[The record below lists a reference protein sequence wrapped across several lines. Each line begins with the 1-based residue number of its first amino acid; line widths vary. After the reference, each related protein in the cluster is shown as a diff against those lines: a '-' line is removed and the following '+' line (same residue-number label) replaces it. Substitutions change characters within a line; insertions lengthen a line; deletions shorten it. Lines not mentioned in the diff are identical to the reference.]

1 MIKALKRINE
11 GLPALIGGM
20 VVYSIL
26 VEVVGIWFTDDKVR
40 FTIGLVVGS
49 ACGIWMAINIA
60 TVLLDTVRLG
70 ANPKMVAAK
79 AALRY
84 IIIAAILIIMMV
96 FHIGSLISAFLG
108 VFGLKI
114 SAYAQPFIHRIILR
128 DWEDEVETEQEIVG
142 NHDLEISEPADNND

>member
-20 VVYSIL
+20 VIYSI
-26 VEVVGIWFTDDKVR
+26 VEAVGVWFVEDQIRYTSGLL
-40 FTIGLVVGS
+40 IGTG
-49 ACGIWMAINIA
+49 CGIWMAINIA
-60 TVLLDTVRLG
+60 SVLWDTIETG

-114 SAYAQPFIHRIILR
+114 SAYAQPLLQKLLKR
-128 DWEDEVETEQEIVG
+128 D
-142 NHDLEISEPADNND
+142 S

>member
-26 VEVVGIWFTDDKVR
+26 VEVVGIWFTDDKVQ
-40 FTIGLVVGS
+40 FTVGLLIGS

-60 TVLLDTVRLG
+60 SVLLDTVQLG

-84 IIIAAILIIMMV
+84 IIIATVLVLMMV

-114 SAYAQPFIHRIILR
+114 SAYAQPFIHKFILK
-128 DWEDEVETEQEIVG
+128 DMDDDVETEQEVTM
-142 NHDLEISEPADNND
+142 DSDVDISEPADNND